1 MDDEVLIKKIAKG
14 DSKAFESLFQ
24 KYKTLVY
31 GFSRRLLVS
40 ESLAED
46 NAQETWMKI
55 VQYAPQY
62 QEQGSFRSWVMT
74 VTKNTALNTLRKR
87 GWEEELSDDSSDQ
100 IEDSSLDL
108 VSLMENRE
116 TMEKLKRALD
126 DLPERQRIAV
136 MLWMQEEKSYEE
148 IAEDLQVNLNAAK
161 VLLFRAKQGLL
172 KLMKEDL

>member
-1 MDDEVLIKKIAKG
+1 M
-14 DSKAFESLFQ
+14 
-24 KYKTLVY
+24 
-31 GFSRRLLVS
+31 
-40 ESLAED
+40 
-46 NAQETWMKI
+46 
-55 VQYAPQY
+55 
-62 QEQGSFRSWVMT
+62 MT

>member
-62 QEQGSFRSWVMT
+62 QEQGSFRS
-74 VTKNTALNTLRKR
+74 
-87 GWEEELSDDSSDQ
+87 
-100 IEDSSLDL
+100 
-108 VSLMENRE
+108 
-116 TMEKLKRALD
+116 
-126 DLPERQRIAV
+126 
-136 MLWMQEEKSYEE
+136 
-148 IAEDLQVNLNAAK
+148 
-161 VLLFRAKQGLL
+161 
-172 KLMKEDL
+172 